1 MDVATIHTH
10 LPVDDLLLHKQS
22 QATSRAAT
30 SEGACD
36 AYISWLPLIRKL
48 LGKVKTKRVEAPE
61 MESTRGLS
69 SNSTVTTAGSNV
81 QSLYYTSSSIPVHTY
96 IVSDGV
102 MIPHTAAM

>member
-30 SEGACD
+30 SEGAYD
-36 AYISWLPLIRKL
+36 AYISLLPLIRKL
-48 LGKVKTKRVEAPE
+48 LVAFKTKAPE

-81 QSLYYTSSSIPVHTY
+81 QSLYYTSSSILVHTY